1 MGIIDTQDI
10 HVSFEDSVALCG
22 VTLEIGS
29 GEVFSIIGPNGSGK
43 TTLLRLLGGLLK
55 PTSGEI
61 MLHGEDITD
70 ENRETLRTKATVVFQ
85 QPMHFGTSVF
95 KNIAYGL
102 RIRKINEDTISK
114 KVAEALTLVGL
125 EGFEDRQARKLS
137 GGEQRRVAIARA
149 VVLNPEILL
158 LDEPTA
164 DLDVDS
170 TRVVENILRTLNV
183 KIIVNR
189 TTTRPRP
196 SAISPLVVSKAIDV
210 VSTLVRP
217 SIFPPSIKATPS
229 SDMALLNAA
238 EIARTIPPIDS
249 LRTDAKAL
257 RSLAP
262 RVSDNSRIPGLTF
275 STVSLEMLMII
286 GNTRIACP
294 IIIASGE
301 YKTCRNPN
309 GPELENMR
317 YSMRPRATVGTAIIL
332 LTAPFSRN
340 RPLNFLKP
348 SRSPRGIPIIVATNV
363 AVLETNRLS
372 KVISIN
378 SVKTV
383 MCKSPNS
390 FFLLY

>member
-10 HVSFEDSVALCG
+10 HVSFEDSVALCD

-170 TRVVENILRTLNV
+170 TRVVENILRTLNKEREMTIV
-183 KIIVNR
+183 YSTHNMFQAEALADRTAVIERGKIQKIG
-189 TTTRPRP
+189 RP
-196 SAISPLVVSKAIDV
+196 SSILGFELDRLHNNGLVLNTYIGQATWQDGSP
-210 VSTLVRP
+210 TWRG
-217 SIFPPSIKATPS
+217 
-229 SDMALLNAA
+229 LLDIQLTDDLTIQAVGTQDGEVNVW
-238 EIARTIPPIDS
+238 IPPQDVIVSNDAILSSARNS
-249 LRTDAKAL
+249 LRGK
-257 RSLAP
+257 
-262 RVSDNSRIPGLTF
+262 VVRIDDVE
-275 STVSLEMLMII
+275 ST
-286 GNTRIACP
+286 T
-294 IIIASGE
+294 
-301 YKTCRNPN
+301 
-309 GPELENMR
+309 
-317 YSMRPRATVGTAIIL
+317 L
-332 LTAPFSRN
+332 LTVDIGVEITAQITKMSLREIQVEIG
-340 RPLNFLKP
+340 KP
-348 SRSPRGIPIIVATNV
+348 VYVTFKASSV
-363 AVLETNRLS
+363 AV
-372 KVISIN
+372 
-378 SVKTV
+378 
-383 MCKSPNS
+383 
-390 FFLLY
+390 Y